1 MTAPEGGLSQL
12 LDTVPA
18 LEGLASGPVVPLAPS
33 GSLDPERL
41 LQTSRLARELGI
53 ARVEP
58 PRGFAHSGTASF
70 VQGRDG
76 RRYKLRVCA
85 SPRRAREIEMLLA
98 AEPAIFPRVLGRE
111 GRLLWMEALGLHRA
125 LSREEMIER
134 LGDVGA
140 MVARLHG
147 AAEAAGLPSRA
158 GRLRAAARTRVQ
170 LARDLHLVRTRTL
183 DAAAGTAVDAKLR
196 AGRRRFGLPLA
207 VELDDIHK
215 ANLMLRP
222 RDGDLRYVDEEGVAV
237 RPLFSSL
244 ASLVKTADKR
254 EHWEAFRAG
263 YARLREPSAIT
274 PEYTEYVVLQ
284 DTLRKVAN
292 KVRAGSRLNAER
304 RAKLPFEIEDL
315 RRVAFQESPNLDWD
329 FFRG

>member
-1 MTAPEGGLSQL
+1 VAPVATS
-12 LDTVPA
+12 VPSA
-18 LEGLASGPVVPLAPS
+18 A
-33 GSLDPERL
+33 ERL
-41 LQTSRLARELGI
+41 LRGSRLAAQLGI
-53 ARVEP
+53 ARIEP
-58 PRGFAHSGTASF
+58 PRGFAHSGTACF

-76 RRYKLRVCA
+76 RRYKLRACA
-85 SPRRAREIEMLLA
+85 NARRAREIERLIA
-98 AEPAIFPRVLGRE
+98 AEPDIFPRVLGRE
-111 GRLLWMEALGLHRA
+111 GRLLWIEALGLHRA
-125 LSREEMIER
+125 LDRDELIGR

-140 MVARLHG
+140 MVARLHA

-158 GRLRAAARTRVQ
+158 DRLRAALRARVQ
-170 LARDLHLVRTRTL
+170 LERDLRLLRSGTL
-183 DAAAGTAVDAKLR
+183 DAAAGRAVLAKLR

-222 RDGDLRYVDEEGVAV
+222 SDGDLRYVDEEGVAV
-237 RPLFSSL
+237 RPLFTSL
-244 ASLVKTADKR
+244 ASLVKTADRR

-263 YARLREPSAIT
+263 YGRLRDPAAIT

-292 KVRAGSRLNAER
+292 KVRAGKRLGPDR

-315 RRVAFQESPNLDWD
+315 RRVAFQEAPSLDWH
-329 FFRG
+329 FYRG

>member
-1 MTAPEGGLSQL
+1 MPR
-12 LDTVPA
+12 DP
-18 LEGLASGPVVPLAPS
+18 SGPF
-33 GSLDPERL
+33 ERL
-41 LQTSRLARELGI
+41 LRSSRLAAELGV
-53 ARVEP
+53 ARVEA
-58 PRGFAHSGTASF
+58 PRSFAHSGTARF

-76 RRYKLRVCA
+76 RRYKLRVCSSA
-85 SPRRAREIEMLLA
+85 RRAKEIETLLA
-98 AEPAIFPRVLGRE
+98 AEPAIFPAVLGRE

-125 LSREEMIER
+125 LSREELIER
-134 LGDVGA
+134 LAGVGG
-140 MVARLHG
+140 MVARLHA
-147 AAEAAGLPSRA
+147 AAEAKALPSRA
-158 GRLRAAARTRVQ
+158 GQLRAAARARLQ
-170 LARDLHLVRTRTL
+170 LARDLRLLRAGTL
-183 DAAAGTAVDAKLR
+183 DGVSARAVAAKLA

-237 RPLFSSL
+237 RPLFTSL

-263 YARLREPSAIT
+263 YARLRDASVIT

-292 KVRAGSRLNAER
+292 KVRAGAKLGDER
-304 RAKLPFEIEDL
+304 RAKLPFEIDDL
-315 RRVAFQESPNLDWD
+315 RRVAFQETPNLDWD

>member
-1 MTAPEGGLSQL
+1 
-12 LDTVPA
+12 
-18 LEGLASGPVVPLAPS
+18 
-33 GSLDPERL
+33 
-41 LQTSRLARELGI
+41 
-53 ARVEP
+53 
-58 PRGFAHSGTASF
+58 
-70 VQGRDG
+70 
-76 RRYKLRVCA
+76 
-85 SPRRAREIEMLLA
+85 
-98 AEPAIFPRVLGRE
+98 
-111 GRLLWMEALGLHRA
+111 MEALGLHRA
-125 LSREEMIER
+125 LSREELIER

-140 MVARLHG
+140 MVARLHA
-147 AAEAAGLPSRA
+147 AAEAADLPSRA

-170 LARDLHLVRTRTL
+170 LARDLHLLRGGTL
-183 DAAAGTAVDAKLR
+183 DAAAGEAVARKLA
-196 AGRRRFGLPLA
+196 AGRGRFGLPLA

-222 RDGDLRYVDEEGVAV
+222 RNGDLRYVDEEGVAV

-263 YARLREPSAIT
+263 YARLRDPAVIT

-292 KVRAGSRLNAER
+292 KVRAGARLGAER
-304 RAKLPFEIEDL
+304 RAKLPFEIDDL